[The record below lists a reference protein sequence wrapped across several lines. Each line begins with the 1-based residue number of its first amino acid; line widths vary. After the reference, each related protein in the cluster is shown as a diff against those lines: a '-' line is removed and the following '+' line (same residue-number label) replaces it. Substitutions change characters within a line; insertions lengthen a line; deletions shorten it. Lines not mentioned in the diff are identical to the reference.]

1 MEILVQT
8 LNIKTYAFIVLLLS
22 LVITYIMIPK
32 LIGIVKYKWFIDHPN
47 NRSSHS
53 YQTPNLG
60 GITFYVSFVI
70 GLFLIQFYGVA
81 TFSFNML
88 AAITILFIAG
98 LKDDLVVLSVR
109 SKVLA
114 QLLAITLLLVNTDIP
129 IENLYGFLGLTDMPY
144 WLTLGFSYFAM
155 LSIIN
160 AYNLIDGIDGLAAML
175 GVMVFAIFGLVFYS
189 LSYYYYFLLALV
201 PIGYLLA
208 FLRYN
213 LSKSKKI
220 FMGDT
225 GSMIT
230 GFLIGVLALRFL
242 SLDGMQL
249 QTLNIQPENLLLLTL
264 GILFVLTTDTLRVM
278 VIRLWNNKSLFKP
291 DRNHVHHILIDT
303 GLPHWA
309 ASLWITG
316 CSIFVLLL
324 LYIIN
329 LYFSNLILWMVFVAI
344 TLFTTRLLFYFDMK
358 HRIQKSEQ
366 AMLPKIPTNKWVF
379 KIKLQRI
386 AVHIF
391 RIFF

>member
-1 MEILVQT
+1 MEILLQS
-8 LNIKTYAFIVLLLS
+8 LNITTYAFIVLLLS
-22 LVITYIMIPK
+22 LGTTYIMIPK
-32 LIGIVKYKWFIDHPN
+32 LIGLIKYKWFIDHPN
-47 NRSSHS
+47 KRSSHS
-53 YQTPNLG
+53 YKTPNLG
-60 GITFYVSFVI
+60 GITFYISFVI
-70 GLFLIQFYGVA
+70 GLFLIQFYGMA

-88 AAITILFIAG
+88 AAVTILFIAG

-129 IENLYGFLGLTDMPY
+129 IENLYGFLGLTDVPY
-144 WLTLGFSYFAM
+144 WLSLGFSYFAM

-175 GVMVFAIFGLVFYS
+175 GVMVFAVFGLVFYS
-189 LSYYYYFLLALV
+189 LSNYYYFLLALV

-249 QTLNIQPENLLLLTL
+249 QTLYIQPENLLLLTL

-278 VIRLWNNKSLFKP
+278 MIRLWNNKSIFKP

-303 GLPHWA
+303 GLSHWA

-324 LYIIN
+324 FYMIN
-329 LYFSNLILWMVFVAI
+329 LYFSNLILWMVFVVDNVVYYRPI
-344 TLFTTRLLFYFDMK
+344 ILF
-358 HRIQKSEQ
+358 
-366 AMLPKIPTNKWVF
+366 
-379 KIKLQRI
+379 
-386 AVHIF
+386 
-391 RIFF
+391 

>member
-1 MEILVQT
+1 MEILLQS
-8 LNIKTYAFIVLLLS
+8 LNITTYAFIVLLLS
-22 LVITYIMIPK
+22 LGTTYIMIPK
-32 LIGIVKYKWFIDHPN
+32 LIGLIKYKWFIDHPN
-47 NRSSHS
+47 KRSSHS
-53 YQTPNLG
+53 YKTPNLG

-70 GLFLIQFYGVA
+70 GLYLIQFNGMT

-88 AAITILFIAG
+88 AAVTILFIAG

-144 WLTLGFSYFAM
+144 WLSLGFSYFAM

-175 GVMVFAIFGLVFYS
+175 GVMVFAVFGLVFYS
-189 LSYYYYFLLALV
+189 LSNYYYFLLALV

-249 QTLNIQPENLLLLTL
+249 QTLYIQPENLFLLTL

-278 VIRLWNNKSLFKP
+278 MIRLWNNKSIFKP

-303 GLPHWA
+303 GLSHWT

-324 LYIIN
+324 FYMIN
-329 LYFSNLILWMVFVAI
+329 LFFSSLMLWVVFFAVMLCTTGLI
-344 TLFTTRLLFYFDMK
+344 FYLN
-358 HRIQKSEQ
+358 QKSRILKKGQ
-366 AMLPKIPTNKWVF
+366 VRLPKNPTNKWF
-379 KIKLQRI
+379 FQIKLQRI

-391 RIFF
+391 RLFF